1 MFFLLGISKHR
12 RENKMKIIG
21 EGNTLKIQTDVGA
34 NLLEINQDAM
44 SFSGVFWENGQ
55 TVSANYT
62 ITTNRNAVSAG
73 PITINNGVTV
83 TIPDGSEWSIV

>member
-1 MFFLLGISKHR
+1 MTAATLNVNPPTGIVTSGGDEAK
-12 RENKMKIIG
+12 
-21 EGNTLKIQTDVGA
+21 LKIQLAGADV
-34 NLLEINQDAM
+34 LEINQDAI
-44 SFSGVFWENGQ
+44 SFSGAFWENGQ